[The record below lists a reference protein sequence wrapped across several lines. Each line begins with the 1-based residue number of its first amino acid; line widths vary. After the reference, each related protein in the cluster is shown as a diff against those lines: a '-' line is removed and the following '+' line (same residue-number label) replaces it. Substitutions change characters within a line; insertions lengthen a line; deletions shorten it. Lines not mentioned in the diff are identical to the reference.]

1 MCSVWA
7 ICMSNEQTDKWLH
20 GPTHPACRYDA
31 ADVASHVYR
40 QLAADGYQGLPI
52 HNIYRD
58 EVQAGLDCPH

>member
-1 MCSVWA
+1 MR
-7 ICMSNEQTDKWLH
+7 
-20 GPTHPACRYDA
+20 PARRYDA

-52 HNIYRD
+52 HNNYRD

>member
-1 MCSVWA
+1 MA
-7 ICMSNEQTDKWLH
+7 HTR
-20 GPTHPACRYDA
+20 PACRYDA

-58 EVQAGLDCPH
+58 EVQAGLPAFAVRHAIRNPPQQQD